1 MFTDCPGCMKMALG
15 SSKEITPTLPTRQVM
30 TNDPLGD
37 ASMFDVDCSPSVS
50 VTTTELPAR
59 KLMPMIPFSELIT
72 TLPDFSS
79 AIY

>member
-1 MFTDCPGCMKMALG
+1 MKMGLG

-30 TNDPLGD
+30 TNDPSED
-37 ASMFDVDCSPSVS
+37 ASTFDVDSSPCVS
-50 VTTTELPAR
+50 ATTTELPAR
-59 KLMPMIPFSELIT
+59 KLMPIIPFSELII